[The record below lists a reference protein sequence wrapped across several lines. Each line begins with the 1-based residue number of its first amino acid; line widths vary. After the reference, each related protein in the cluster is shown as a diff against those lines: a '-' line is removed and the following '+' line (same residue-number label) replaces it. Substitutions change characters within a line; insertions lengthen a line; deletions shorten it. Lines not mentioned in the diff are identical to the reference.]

1 MCVEVAVYGCGVYV
15 YVHGRLLCSDT
26 RESYT
31 FSCIPPYSNDKGTLT
46 DLTFAIYLGWPSS
59 SRDAPVS
66 FSGLVFQACA
76 AVSVDQE
83 WVLATPSGLH
93 AYTART
99 LTNWA
104 SSTIPPLLFSDS
116 PVHCSLAGFIIHHF
130 CCVFTHHAHKCLPIS
145 SSPGVQRSPCVFI
158 LWLV

>member
-1 MCVEVAVYGCGVYV
+1 MAVVYMCMYMVGCCAQTPEKAMLSPV
-15 YVHGRLLCSDT
+15 
-26 RESYT
+26 
-31 FSCIPPYSNDKGTLT
+31 PPLSNDRGTLT

-76 AVSVDQE
+76 TVSVVQE
-83 WVLATPSGLH
+83 WVLATLSGLH

-130 CCVFTHHAHKCLPIS
+130 LLYFHPPRPQCLPIS
-145 SSPGVQRSPCVFI
+145 SSPGVQGFECVFI